1 MIFKSWVVETF
12 GGFFNNKG
20 ADIAEFFYYF
30 FYFVAINILLKDT
43 LEAFKAVF

>member
-12 GGFFNNKG
+12 GAFFNNKG
-20 ADIAEFFYYF
+20 ADIAEFFNYF
-30 FYFVAINILLKDT
+30 FDFVAINILLKDT